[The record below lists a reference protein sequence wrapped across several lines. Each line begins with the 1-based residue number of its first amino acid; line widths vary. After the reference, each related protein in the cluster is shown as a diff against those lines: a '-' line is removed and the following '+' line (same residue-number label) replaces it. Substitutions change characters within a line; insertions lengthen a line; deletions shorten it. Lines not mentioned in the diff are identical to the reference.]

1 MLTPPHPRPVF
12 VAPCASVSIYV
23 RQGCRGRQDI
33 CPADW
38 ACAGPGFHSMC
49 VLPTKTRFPQML
61 KRHKWKSDRF
71 QPCLGGDR
79 LSYPPTALPLSLP
92 HPLFLPPS
100 QPIHLPTHPPA
111 HPPNIHLPANPL
123 LFSCPHSSLLP
134 SPFYDLWKPPSWLRG
149 CQPWLGRGQGS
160 LGRAQLCALELGG
173 VEAPSVQLRDERKPF
188 PGHVPEPRWNSRDDC
203 RIHHLPFRKR
213 SLLLLPPQFI
223 A

>member
-1 MLTPPHPRPVF
+1 M
-12 VAPCASVSIYV
+12 PCRLGLRWARVSFYVRLAHQDSVSPNV
-23 RQGCRGRQDI
+23 KTTQMEKRPF
-33 CPADW
+33 PA
-38 ACAGPGFHSMC
+38 
-49 VLPTKTRFPQML
+49 L
-61 KRHKWKSDRF
+61 
-71 QPCLGGDR
+71 LGGR
-79 LSYPPTALPLSLP
+79 STLPPAHCSSPLS
-92 HPLFLPPS
+92 PLFPLFATLP
-100 QPIHLPTHPPA
+100 PIHLPTHPPA

-188 PGHVPEPRWNSRDDC
+188 PGHVPEPRWSSRDDC

-213 SLLLLPPQFI
+213 SLLPLPPQFI